1 MGPLSVRDGCR
12 TLITL
17 ILCAAAVDQIL
28 INLESNFHRT
38 ALHWAAL
45 NFEWSAHASTL
56 YTTSACVFLLFDAA
70 HAGGGGPPPTI
81 LLEAHFEDQVLGPV
95 GTGGAALGQPSNV
108 AIYVQGTIVEAV
120 APTPMHGGKGVAVN
134 HALEI
139 ARSGAGTNTGSLR
152 FDMLGNAEI
161 DEGIFALGFQ
171 FWAPTLSDR
180 RIRFRESV
188 SSAQDFGELQLT
200 NTGAVRFCTESTS
213 CTEIGPYSGNRAY
226 YFVFYYDMD
235 ADTVSITMD
244 GLEVVSDVP
253 HRFPGQGIGAVLF
266 TLINNAQPFYVDSID
281 AIWISSGLFGDG

>member
-1 MGPLSVRDGCR
+1 MRHCLVRALACCA
-12 TLITL
+12 LI
-17 ILCAAAVDQIL
+17 
-28 INLESNFHRT
+28 
-38 ALHWAAL
+38 
-45 NFEWSAHASTL
+45 AS
-56 YTTSACVFLLFDAA
+56 SA
-70 HAGGGGPPPTI
+70 HAGGGGPTPI
-81 LLEAHFEDQVLGPV
+81 SLLEAHFEDQPLGAV
-95 GTGGAALGQPSNV
+95 GTGGASLGQPSNV

-120 APTPMHGGKGVAVN
+120 APTPMRGGKGVAVN

-180 RIRFRESV
+180 RIRFRESG

-281 AIWISSGLFGDG
+281 AIWISSALFGDGFEALTP